1 MTYRHTVGTAEFCG
15 AFISW
20 EQERRADGDA
30 RLTLSHAHRS
40 PPPATPCHP
49 STDARVTDYRW
60 QS

>member
-1 MTYRHTVGTAEFCG
+1 MTTIVLRETAE
-15 AFISW
+15 AAW
-20 EQERRADGDA
+20 DEQERRADGDA